1 MKPKP
6 LFFYY
11 VLQSQPSFRFVLFF
25 LGVAY
30 TQLFFEFL
38 KLHFEPFEYGYA
50 VNAQP
55 EFSLLLRVPLHG
67 CRRGLRP
74 ELLLVFLRIEPSLE
88 LHGLQADN
96 PPCQF
101 LGEPHFP
108 ALFGYGQQFLHDREI
123 GVYLFQSVVV
133 FPDFLLVA
141 PVYLVYLAV
150 VAVLHFCLF
159 PLFDLYLSL
168 QIGYV
173 LLQALI
179 LRFQPLDLAAA
190 QKRTH
195 PVRYGCGCVHRRTL
209 HLLHVD
215 FPLDLFQLLLCF
227 LFQPQQVFYV
237 LLQAVLPFHQ
247 FLVILRGRYMFCQR
261 AVHASLQAVLV
272 HDLGIGV
279 LIVFQLVPCHD
290 VISAQPHILRVLL
303 SVLLLPV
310 LFVLSGF
317 PALPGHYRYDS
328 GVYVRRLLV
337 HVQDC
342 RHEVPLA
349 VCFPEPLQVVVAP
362 AVKSPVLFHTLHV
375 LVASGEQHPDCPY
388 LVGTYLAFDACRLY
402 PVRYRLRTVPYHF
415 GELHQFP
422 VQVRSRSVRILR
434 VYGALY
440 VCGHCAVRTLC
451 LFQMQNC
458 ISHNCNTFFG

>member
-1 MKPKP
+1 M
-6 LFFYY
+6 
-11 VLQSQPSFRFVLFF
+11 
-25 LGVAY
+25 
-30 TQLFFEFL
+30 
-38 KLHFEPFEYGYA
+38 
-50 VNAQP
+50 
-55 EFSLLLRVPLHG
+55 
-67 CRRGLRP
+67 
-74 ELLLVFLRIEPSLE
+74 
-88 LHGLQADN
+88 
-96 PPCQF
+96 
-101 LGEPHFP
+101 
-108 ALFGYGQQFLHDREI
+108 FGYGQQFLHDREI

-150 VAVLHFCLF
+150 VAVLHFCLL
-159 PLFDLYLSL
+159 PLFGLYL
-168 QIGYV
+168 
-173 LLQALI
+173 LLQSHNVLPQI
-179 LRFQPLDLAAA
+179 FVLRFQPLDLAAA

-215 FPLDLFQLLLCF
+215 FPLDLFQLLLRF
-227 LFQPQQVFYV
+227 LFQPQQVFDV

-247 FLVILRGRYMFCQR
+247 FLVILRGRYVLCQR
-261 AVHASLQAVLV
+261 TVHASLQAVLAHGLCV
-272 HDLGIGV
+272 GV

-290 VISAQPHILRVLL
+290 VIGAQPHILRVLL

-317 PALPGHYRYDS
+317 PALPGHYRYNG

-349 VCFPEPLQVVVAP
+349 VCFPEPFQVVAAP
-362 AVKSPVLFHTLHV
+362 AVKAPVLFHTLHV

-402 PVRYRLRTVPYHF
+402 PVRYRLRTVPYPF
-415 GELHQFP
+415 GELYQFP

-440 VCGHCAVRTLC
+440 VRGHCAVRTFC